1 MPQHSTT
8 QPTQA
13 IGEASTQSINSLTNS
28 LKAGNGLILLGCL
41 VALLAFSVLG
51 GGKKGKFS
59 KGRFGKNREKGAA
72 RLRSIKQMQKRQPN
86 AVSLY
91 IGRPNKS
98 LLAQQP
104 LYLPDA
110 QRGVAVCG
118 GPGSGKTFSV
128 LDPALRSAVDQGFPV
143 IIYDFKYPAQTQRI
157 VGYAARQG
165 YDVRIFAP
173 GYPESETCNPL
184 DFLKSDSD
192 SLMARQIAEVM
203 NKNFKLSNQSVEDS
217 FFTQAGDQL
226 TEAILMLA
234 KGTEYPDVMMCQA
247 LLSMEA
253 LPQRL
258 MARENSL
265 NPWVRTS
272 FGQLISVAQSERTV
286 ASIIATA
293 NANFTKFMKGDLLGS
308 FCGKSTIPL
317 DLEGKQLLILGLD
330 REKRDVVGPLLATVL
345 HMIVN
350 RNVTKRRKDPL
361 ILALDELPTLY
372 LPALV
377 HWLNENREDG
387 LVCLLGFQNLVQLEK
402 AYGKELARAILG
414 GCATKA
420 IFNPQE
426 YDSARLFS
434 DFLGEHEIHYKQKSR
449 GRSGGKASTNVSE
462 QERTV
467 KLFEPSQ
474 FLKLPTGKC
483 ILISP
488 GFQSKGESS
497 IPIEQKIKLPAAE
510 MTAVEKSKNVWEFI
524 RSKLIKRTS
533 QQVITKDNLQVRYE
547 AVELMFP
554 KMKPASKG
562 QSDSSNKHNIDA
574 EKFVAMM

>member
-1 MPQHSTT
+1 MSQESTNQTT
-8 QPTQA
+8 QV
-13 IGEASTQSINSLTNS
+13 IGDASTQSVNSLVNS
-28 LKAGNGLILLGCL
+28 LKSGNGLILLCCL
-41 VALLAFSVLG
+41 VAFIAFSALG
-51 GGKKGKFS
+51 GGKNGQLS
-59 KGRFGKNREKGAA
+59 KGRLGKNKEKSVA
-72 RLRSIKQMQKRQPN
+72 RQQSLKQMRSRLPN

-91 IGRPNKS
+91 IGKPSNS
-98 LLAQQP
+98 LFEQQP
-104 LYLPDA
+104 LHLPDA
-110 QRGVAVCG
+110 QRGIAVCG

-128 LDPALRSAVDQGFPV
+128 IDPAIRSAIDQGFPAIV
-143 IIYDFKYPAQTQRI
+143 YDFKYPAQTQRL
-157 VGYAARQG
+157 VGYAARRG
-165 YDVRIFAP
+165 YNVRIFAP
-173 GYPESETCNPL
+173 GYPESEVCNPL
-184 DFLKSDSD
+184 DFLNSSSD
-192 SLMARQIAEVM
+192 SLMARQVAEVM
-203 NKNFKLSNQSVEDS
+203 NKNFKMTNQSVEDS

-234 KGTEYPDVMMCQA
+234 KSTEHADVMMCQA

-258 MARENSL
+258 MAKESEL
-265 NPWVRTS
+265 DPWVRTS

-350 RNVTKRRKDPL
+350 RNVTKRRQDPL

-387 LVCLLGFQNLVQLEK
+387 LVCILGFQNLVQLEK

-426 YDSARLFS
+426 YDSARMFS
-434 DFLGEHEIHYKQKSR
+434 DFLGEQEIHYKQKSR
-449 GRSGGKASTNVSE
+449 GRSGGKASTNISD
-462 QERTV
+462 QERTI
-467 KLFEPSQ
+467 KLFESSQ

-497 IPIEQKIKLPAAE
+497 LPIEQKIKLSKAE
-510 MTAVEKSKNVWEFI
+510 IATVE
-524 RSKLIKRTS
+524 RSKDVWKHIRDRLIKRSS
-533 QQVITKDNLQVRYE
+533 QETITKENLMNHYQI
-547 AVELMFP
+547 VEQMFP
-554 KMKPASKG
+554 KIQPASQAKI
-562 QSDSSNKHNIDA
+562 QNDDIQVPDA
-574 EKFVAMM
+574 EKFAEMM

>member
-1 MPQHSTT
+1 MPQQFTAQT
-8 QPTQA
+8 NQA
-13 IGEASTQSINSLTNS
+13 ISQADNHTINSLFNAFKS
-28 LKAGNGLILLGCL
+28 ESGLLLLGCL
-41 VALLAFSVLG
+41 VAVGALCVLDG
-51 GGKKGKFS
+51 SRKGRFAS
-59 KGRFGKNREKGAA
+59 GRFGKAKEKAAA
-72 RLRSIKQMQKRQPN
+72 RRVANKQMCQGKPN

-91 IGRPNKS
+91 IGRASNSFFFEP
-98 LLAQQP
+98 P

-110 QRGVAVCG
+110 QRGIAVCG

-128 LDPALRSAVDQGFPV
+128 IEPAIRSAINQGFPV
-143 IIYDFKYPAQTQRI
+143 ILYDFKYPAQTQRI
-157 VGYAARQG
+157 VGYAARRG

-173 GYPESETCNPL
+173 GYPESEVCNPL

-203 NKNFKLSNQSVEDS
+203 NKNFKMAHQSVEDS
-217 FFTQAGDQL
+217 FFAQAGDQL

-258 MARENSL
+258 MAKENSL

-293 NANFTKFMKGDLLGS
+293 NANFTKFMKADVLGS

-317 DLEGKQLLILGLD
+317 DLQGKQLLVLGLD

-345 HMIVN
+345 HMLVN
-350 RNVTKRRKDPL
+350 RNVTRRRNDPL

-402 AYGKELARAILG
+402 SYGKELARAILG

-426 YDSARLFS
+426 YDSARMFS
-434 DFLGEHEIHYKQKSR
+434 DFLGEQEIHYKQKSR
-449 GRSGGKASTNVSE
+449 GRSGGKASTNISDSE
-462 QERTV
+462 RIV
-467 KLFEPSQ
+467 KLFEASQ
-474 FLKLPTGKC
+474 FLKLSTGKC
-483 ILISP
+483 ILINP

-497 IPIEQKIKLPAAE
+497 IPIQQKIRLPPAERRAVEASQAAWPQVQSKLIERSSLSVVTKEHLQARY
-510 MTAVEKSKNVWEFI
+510 TAVESLFPQTKPPTGSKDSLNTNQ
-524 RSKLIKRTS
+524 KL
-533 QQVITKDNLQVRYE
+533 DE
-547 AVELMFP
+547 
-554 KMKPASKG
+554 
-562 QSDSSNKHNIDA
+562 
-574 EKFVAMM
+574 EKFFGMM

>member
-8 QPTQA
+8 QPTQF
-13 IGEASTQSINSLTNS
+13 IGGASTQSINSLVNS
-28 LKAGNGLILLGCL
+28 FKSGNGLILLCCL
-41 VALLAFSVLG
+41 VGFIALSILG
-51 GGKKGKFS
+51 DGKKGKLS
-59 KGRFGKNREKGAA
+59 KGRFGKGREKGAA
-72 RLRSIKQMQKRQPN
+72 QQQSIKQMRSPQPN
-86 AVSLY
+86 SVSLY
-91 IGRPNKS
+91 IGRPSNSPFEK
-98 LLAQQP
+98 QP

-110 QRGVAVCG
+110 QRGIAVCG

-128 LDPALRSAVDQGFPV
+128 IDPAIRSAIDQGFPAIV
-143 IIYDFKYPAQTQRI
+143 YDFKYPAQTQRLI
-157 VGYAARQG
+157 GYAASRG
-165 YDVRIFAP
+165 YNVRIFAP
-173 GYPESETCNPL
+173 GYPESEVCNPL
-184 DFLKSDSD
+184 DFLNSSSD

-203 NKNFKLSNQSVEDS
+203 NKNFKMSNQSVEDS

-234 KGTEYPDVMMCQA
+234 KGSKYADVMMCQA

-258 MARENSL
+258 MARENEL
-265 NPWVRTS
+265 DPWVRTS

-317 DLEGKQLLILGLD
+317 DLEGKQLLVLGLD

-426 YDSARLFS
+426 YDSARMFS
-434 DFLGEHEIHYKQKSR
+434 DFLGEQEINYKQKSR
-449 GRSGGKASTNVSE
+449 GRSGGKASTNISD
-462 QERTV
+462 QERTI
-467 KLFEPSQ
+467 KLFESSQ

-497 IPIEQKIKLPAAE
+497 LPVEQKIKLSKSELA
-510 MTAVEKSKNVWEFI
+510 AVERSKNVWKHI
-524 RSKLIKRTS
+524 RDRLIKRSS
-533 QQVITKDNLQVRYE
+533 QSTITKENLSNHYKL
-547 AVELMFP
+547 VEQMFP
-554 KMKPASKG
+554 KIQPGSQAKVEVDEQQVP
-562 QSDSSNKHNIDA
+562 DA
-574 EKFVAMM
+574 EKFAEMM